1 MNSKFHCVTCVSH
14 NLIGIV
20 PPHCNWYWDNVVFG
34 DKSAEEC
41 PYYQPMIN
49 DVQTTYKNSNFVIIT
64 PNPQGIWKYVSK
76 KWYQKYDFPY
86 TIKLNRAKKFDTYE
100 SAEEFANKEKLEFYT
115 IKEVKTKLYIE

>member
-1 MNSKFHCVTCVSH
+1 MSNNTE
-14 NLIGIV
+14 L
-20 PPHCNWYWDNVVFG
+20 
-34 DKSAEEC
+34 
-41 PYYQPMIN
+41 
-49 DVQTTYKNSNFVIIT
+49 QTTYKNSNFVIIT

-115 IKEVKTKLYIE
+115 IKEVKTKLYIEQCL